1 MKVVVIGGVA
11 GGPSFATRF
20 RRLNEAHEI
29 IIYERGEN
37 ISYAS
42 CALPYYLGGVITDRD
57 SLIERTPEILK
68 TKNNIDV
75 FTKHEV
81 TAIDPSTK
89 QLTVKDLSTNEETKT
104 DYDKLI
110 ISSGARPDY
119 PDIPGVFEAENGFVL
134 RSVTDAD
141 RIKSFLEE
149 KNPQHV
155 VILGAGV
162 MGLELAENFKHRGL
176 DVTLIDQL
184 PQVAFPYD
192 PEIADLVYD
201 KLLKEGLAV
210 HLETRVT
217 EIRDKGREIV
227 LSDGSVLSAD
237 MLIFAVGVSPNNE
250 VVKAAGIQL
259 SDTGQIIVDDQ
270 LQTNLP
276 DIYAIGDIIETTS
289 VVTGQPIQSM
299 LSSAANRQGH
309 MLADILNGTPM
320 R

>member
-1 MKVVVIGGVA
+1 
-11 GGPSFATRF
+11 
-20 RRLNEAHEI
+20 
-29 IIYERGEN
+29 
-37 ISYAS
+37 
-42 CALPYYLGGVITDRD
+42 
-57 SLIERTPEILK
+57 
-68 TKNNIDV
+68 
-75 FTKHEV
+75 
-81 TAIDPSTK
+81 
-89 QLTVKDLSTNEETKT
+89 
-104 DYDKLI
+104 
-110 ISSGARPDY
+110 
-119 PDIPGVFEAENGFVL
+119 
-134 RSVTDAD
+134 
-141 RIKSFLEE
+141 
-149 KNPQHV
+149 
-155 VILGAGV
+155 

-192 PEIADLVYD
+192 PEIANLVYD

-250 VVKAAGIQL
+250 VVKATGIQL

-320 R
+320 RYRGYIGAGVAKSLIIQQVMRE

>member
-1 MKVVVIGGVA
+1 
-11 GGPSFATRF
+11 
-20 RRLNEAHEI
+20 
-29 IIYERGEN
+29 RG
-37 ISYAS
+37 
-42 CALPYYLGGVITDRD
+42 
-57 SLIERTPEILK
+57 
-68 TKNNIDV
+68 
-75 FTKHEV
+75 
-81 TAIDPSTK
+81 
-89 QLTVKDLSTNEETKT
+89 
-104 DYDKLI
+104 
-110 ISSGARPDY
+110 
-119 PDIPGVFEAENGFVL
+119 
-134 RSVTDAD
+134 TDAD
-141 RIKSFLEE
+141 RLKSFLEE

-250 VVKAAGIQL
+250 VV
-259 SDTGQIIVDDQ
+259 
-270 LQTNLP
+270 
-276 DIYAIGDIIETTS
+276 
-289 VVTGQPIQSM
+289 
-299 LSSAANRQGH
+299 
-309 MLADILNGTPM
+309 
-320 R
+320 

>member
-1 MKVVVIGGVA
+1 M
-11 GGPSFATRF
+11 
-20 RRLNEAHEI
+20 LDQI
-29 IIYERGEN
+29 IRIF
-37 ISYAS
+37 
-42 CALPYYLGGVITDRD
+42 
-57 SLIERTPEILK
+57 PEFLK
-68 TKNNIDV
+68 QK
-75 FTKHEV
+75 
-81 TAIDPSTK
+81 
-89 QLTVKDLSTNEETKT
+89 
-104 DYDKLI
+104 
-110 ISSGARPDY
+110 
-119 PDIPGVFEAENGFVL
+119 NGFVL

-237 MLIFAVGVSPNNE
+237 MLIFAVGVFFRIM
-250 VVKAAGIQL
+250 KW
-259 SDTGQIIVDDQ
+259 
-270 LQTNLP
+270 
-276 DIYAIGDIIETTS
+276 
-289 VVTGQPIQSM
+289 
-299 LSSAANRQGH
+299 
-309 MLADILNGTPM
+309 
-320 R
+320 